1 MTVDELIDL
10 TEALTADMDLA
21 LLRSGKAE
29 LGENL
34 DNDTWLLLVR
44 FLAGERPTA
53 SQRRRTGAERYLDDR
68 VSGVPPQLEHE
79 DDGDVPP
86 RVDADLGPIG
96 RDEDGRITIGDGV
109 KLA

>member
-10 TEALTADMDLA
+10 AEALTADMDLA

-44 FLAGERPTA
+44 FLAGERPDSYHVMSLTNPRP
-53 SQRRRTGAERYLDDR
+53 SP
-68 VSGVPPQLEHE
+68 VPARFEHE
-79 DDGDVPP
+79 DDEDVPP

-96 RDEDGRITIGDGV
+96 RDETGRITIGDGV